1 MPRLFQPSVSCP
13 ACSKPNDFD
22 FRYCQRCGYQRQTR
36 SYKALKSLKAPVD
49 LCSIRERKKV
59 LVAKQQA
66 TPYQKQRSAL
76 EMEFLQFLETTSK
89 RDICA
94 AIPDD
99 VVDFLIWKDN
109 FGKTVVHMV
118 ACPFSGE
125 NRVSS
130 CVCPKRLAYGSV
142 DSIIGKLRAMFN
154 KYGRSA
160 TDSLFPGIAN
170 PAASPL
176 VKSYLSAVREEQL
189 SARVVQKQAEPFFLQ
204 DLVLLSSEITE
215 RLNSHVRS
223 SVQLFVLA
231 RDQAFFKV
239 QFFSGDRAGDLGRVK
254 TKGILYFPEKKALLF
269 NHTLTKS
276 LRDGTSNVFALK
288 RHPDS
293 TICPVTAVEVYIA
306 VCDLL
311 KISIRQGYLFRLLNP
326 SGEILPAPFESAT
339 AQARLSTYVRRI
351 PAFVNRNVTLHGL
364 RSGCAISLAISGA
377 KLDTI
382 IDHVGWKSSSTARH
396 YIKLNQVL
404 GLGGAADTMS
414 SLEVDLTKVYKQ
426 YNDLQGFTFAF

>member
-118 ACPFSGE
+118 ACPFFGE

-160 TDSLFPGIAN
+160 TDSLFRGLPTLQLHHWL
-170 PAASPL
+170 SPIYQP
-176 VKSYLSAVREEQL
+176 SGR
-189 SARVVQKQAEPFFLQ
+189 
-204 DLVLLSSEITE
+204 
-215 RLNSHVRS
+215 NS
-223 SVQLFVLA
+223 SVQESCRNRLNLFFC
-231 RDQAFFKV
+231 RIWCF
-239 QFFSGDRAGDLGRVK
+239 
-254 TKGILYFPEKKALLF
+254 Y
-269 NHTLTKS
+269 
-276 LRDGTSNVFALK
+276 
-288 RHPDS
+288 
-293 TICPVTAVEVYIA
+293 
-306 VCDLL
+306 
-311 KISIRQGYLFRLLNP
+311 RQ
-326 SGEILPAPFESAT
+326 
-339 AQARLSTYVRRI
+339 
-351 PAFVNRNVTLHGL
+351 
-364 RSGCAISLAISGA
+364 
-377 KLDTI
+377 K
-382 IDHVGWKSSSTARH
+382 
-396 YIKLNQVL
+396 
-404 GLGGAADTMS
+404 
-414 SLEVDLTKVYKQ
+414 
-426 YNDLQGFTFAF
+426 

>member
-1 MPRLFQPSVSCP
+1 M
-13 ACSKPNDFD
+13 
-22 FRYCQRCGYQRQTR
+22 
-36 SYKALKSLKAPVD
+36 
-49 LCSIRERKKV
+49 
-59 LVAKQQA
+59 
-66 TPYQKQRSAL
+66 
-76 EMEFLQFLETTSK
+76 
-89 RDICA
+89 
-94 AIPDD
+94 
-99 VVDFLIWKDN
+99 
-109 FGKTVVHMV
+109 
-118 ACPFSGE
+118 
-125 NRVSS
+125 
-130 CVCPKRLAYGSV
+130 
-142 DSIIGKLRAMFN
+142 
-154 KYGRSA
+154 
-160 TDSLFPGIAN
+160 
-170 PAASPL
+170 
-176 VKSYLSAVREEQL
+176 
-189 SARVVQKQAEPFFLQ
+189 
-204 DLVLLSSEITE
+204 
-215 RLNSHVRS
+215 
-223 SVQLFVLA
+223 
-231 RDQAFFKV
+231 
-239 QFFSGDRAGDLGRVK
+239 K
-254 TKGILYFPEKKALLF
+254 TKEILYFPEKKALLF

-276 LRDGTSNVFALK
+276 LRDGTSNAFALK

-311 KISIRQGYLFRLLNP
+311 KISVRQGYLFRPLNP

-382 IDHVGWKSSSTARH
+382 MDHVGWKSSSTARY